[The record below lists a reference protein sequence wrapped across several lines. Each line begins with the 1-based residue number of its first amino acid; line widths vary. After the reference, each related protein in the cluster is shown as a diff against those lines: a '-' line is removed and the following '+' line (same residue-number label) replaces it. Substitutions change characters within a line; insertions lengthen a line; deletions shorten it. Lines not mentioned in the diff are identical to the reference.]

1 MKTIQTDDEVSS
13 MFMLTALISI
23 LALHIILALVLVIL
37 VQEEN
42 SAVGHARS
50 GESTSR
56 FLNANAI

>member
-1 MKTIQTDDEVSS
+1 

-23 LALHIILALVLVIL
+23 LALHIILALALVVL
-37 VQEEN
+37 VQEKN